1 MTTTNEIVTTNKM
14 AINVLESTEEV
25 WYAVPEELTANLTA
39 LIGIVRDSLVVSEIL
54 CTKMY
59 QNIYF
64 QIVCSLSWKHCTY
77 TSDVLE
83 HKWRASLKT
92 ILI

>member
-1 MTTTNEIVTTNKM
+1 MNDDSVTTTNEIVTTNKM

-54 CTKMY
+54 CT
-59 QNIYF
+59 
-64 QIVCSLSWKHCTY
+64 
-77 TSDVLE
+77 
-83 HKWRASLKT
+83 
-92 ILI
+92 